1 MTLNADELDQLTKE
15 YLEVD
20 AKRQE
25 YAERCEGIK
34 AKLRTELAIGRY
46 DTASGVKV
54 AIVPQ
59 RRFNEEQARTV
70 LTDHGLGELLPL
82 CMKEVVDSAKAKQVL
97 PGAVYDLCMR
107 EVGDPRV
114 SIA

>member
-25 YAERCEGIK
+25 YAERCDGIK
-34 AKLRTELAIGRY
+34 AKLRTELAVGRY
-46 DTASGVKV
+46 DTVSGVKV

-59 RRFNEEQARTV
+59 RRFNEDQMRHVLEQKG
-70 LTDHGLGELLPL
+70 LTELLPL
-82 CMKEVVDSAKAKQVL
+82 LMKEVVDTAKAKQHL
-97 PGAVYDLCMR
+97 TGSLYDECMI
-107 EVGDPRV
+107 EAGVPKV